1 MWAHKDLETELQQ
14 EYRMIIPPHGIAV
27 YKIEAENCGAEHN
40 LCAETAINFEGLQ
53 DTAFLTDA
61 QAKQLLCGGAILV
74 DVRESF
80 EYEEGHLENAINIP
94 YTGIHAEAAVYL
106 KDKKVPVIV
115 YCRTGKWCAQAK
127 QSLIYLGYEKVYDWK
142 VEI

>member
-1 MWAHKDLETELQQ
+1 
-14 EYRMIIPPHGIAV
+14 MIIPPHGIAV

-61 QAKQLLCGGAILV
+61 QA
-74 DVRESF
+74 E
-80 EYEEGHLENAINIP
+80 
-94 YTGIHAEAAVYL
+94 
-106 KDKKVPVIV
+106 
-115 YCRTGKWCAQAK
+115 